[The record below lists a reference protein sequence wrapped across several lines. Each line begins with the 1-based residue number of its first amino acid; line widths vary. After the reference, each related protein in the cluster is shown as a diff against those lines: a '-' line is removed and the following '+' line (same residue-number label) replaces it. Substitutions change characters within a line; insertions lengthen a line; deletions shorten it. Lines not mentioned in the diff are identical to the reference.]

1 MGVPVHFWNDK
12 TFTEI
17 ANALGKKLFV
27 DDKKARIQVSIE
39 ADKPLQFERRIGF
52 PNGDI
57 GKVTLTSEVLHRHC
71 FTCNLIS
78 HDENTCPQLTPEE
91 REYKRKQL
99 LENQAN
105 NDQTRLPIHG
115 SQNFN
120 PRNQLKRPRPPLK
133 GRHYSPAETSRSNEL
148 YHDEKRRKSTPSFF
162 STRET
167 RVTTYQ
173 ANDRKSSSRED
184 NRQPHHGREVWGR
197 LEIPT
202 RWEDTHRGRSNN
214 HHPRSLSRKEETR
227 PIKKPSMEWRPRRNV
242 ESSRS

>member
-1 MGVPVHFWNDK
+1 MVLNKRPCHFNQWSFALEHWEPFTSETFPNTIPFWITVTGVPVHFWNDK

-115 SQNFN
+115 SQNCN
-120 PRNQLKRPRPPLK
+120 PRNQLKRPGPL
-133 GRHYSPAETSRSNEL
+133 
-148 YHDEKRRKSTPSFF
+148 
-162 STRET
+162 
-167 RVTTYQ
+167 
-173 ANDRKSSSRED
+173 
-184 NRQPHHGREVWGR
+184 
-197 LEIPT
+197 
-202 RWEDTHRGRSNN
+202 
-214 HHPRSLSRKEETR
+214 
-227 PIKKPSMEWRPRRNV
+227 
-242 ESSRS
+242 